1 VSKIIKQEKEAIFM
15 FKNILV
21 PVDGSDQSLNS
32 AKVAVELAVKHEGKV
47 HLLHTIRPSE
57 YTFTGI
63 DIIDIIQKGA
73 AEIIQNITDNIKD
86 AAAMGNVEITSEIA
100 LGNPATIIIEK
111 SKQEYDSIV
120 IASRG
125 LSGISEIMLGSVSN
139 VVSHHAHCPVLLLR

>member
-1 VSKIIKQEKEAIFM
+1 M

-21 PVDGSDQSLNS
+21 PVDGSEQSIKS

-63 DIIDIIQKGA
+63 DIIHIIEKSA
-73 AEIIQNITDNIKD
+73 AEIIQNVSAQIKE
-86 AAAMGNVEITSEIA
+86 AAEAGNVEITSEIV
-100 LGNPATIIIEK
+100 LGNPASIIIER
-111 SKQEYDSIV
+111 SKQGYDSIV
-120 IASRG
+120 IANRG
-125 LSGISEIMLGSVSN
+125 LSGITEIMLGSVSN